1 MTKINIILGSS
12 RQNSLGQ
19 NVIKFLEKNVS
30 AYENLT
36 GAQFNFIKLQ
46 DYQLPFFY
54 ESIPPMANKNRQL
67 PDNEQKWVNDM
78 EDADG
83 YIFLTPEYNH
93 SFPAIL
99 KNALDYLSNQIS
111 GKAAFIISYSNNMRA
126 GQFGGLELSTVL
138 SKLGAFVMPSTEMMS
153 IRNVQDTFEANGEL
167 ISGSASAD
175 YYSKKLTTT
184 ISKSVFYSELFQ
196 NNKFKN

>member
-1 MTKINIILGSS
+1 
-12 RQNSLGQ
+12 
-19 NVIKFLEKNVS
+19 
-30 AYENLT
+30 
-36 GAQFNFIKLQ
+36 
-46 DYQLPFFY
+46 
-54 ESIPPMANKNRQL
+54 
-67 PDNEQKWVNDM
+67 
-78 EDADG
+78 
-83 YIFLTPEYNH
+83 
-93 SFPAIL
+93 
-99 KNALDYLSNQIS
+99 
-111 GKAAFIISYSNNMRA
+111 MRA

-184 ISKSVFYSELFQ
+184 IRKSVFYSELFQ